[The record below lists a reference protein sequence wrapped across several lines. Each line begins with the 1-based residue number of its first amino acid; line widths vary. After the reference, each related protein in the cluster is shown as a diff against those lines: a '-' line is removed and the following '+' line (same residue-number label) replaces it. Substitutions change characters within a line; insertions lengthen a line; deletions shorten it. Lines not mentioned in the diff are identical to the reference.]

1 MMKKSE
7 FNVPG
12 LRGGGE
18 KVLFL
23 CLFCAFSALALS
35 SCRSGDPEYAYQEY
49 PELSRMDRELFR
61 ELRLPRPGGAERCL
75 ANGANPNARDEKGLV
90 PLHLAVINGNLDLM
104 KLLLESGADPDA
116 QSRTGYSPLHAAAAL
131 SEYAAAEILLEAG
144 ADPDITNRNGWTPL
158 MEAARLGRL
167 ETAGLLAARG
177 ASLDRTDKE
186 KRNVLMFAAMAPKHS
201 LEMTKLLLD
210 HAARKGKSS
219 ALLNAADLSGRTP
232 AAWALLSGNQ
242 ESALYLIDLIPDCRA
257 GAEGEFAGLLAMKY
271 AIGANN
277 IEAVRKLIARG
288 LPLNHDLSLAYK
300 TARILKVDGIHE
312 IFARNGIIED
322 GKTPLIWAAEADN
335 VDLIRILLQA
345 GADPFQK
352 DNAGNTASRY
362 ASDYAAVRELEK
374 AMKK

>member
-1 MMKKSE
+1 MKKSE

-12 LRGGGE
+12 LRGGGG

-61 ELRLPRPGGAERCL
+61 ELRLPRPGGAECCL
-75 ANGANPNARDEKGLV
+75 ANGANPNARDEKGLT
-90 PLHLAVINGNLDLM
+90 PLHYAVINGNLELM

-131 SEYAAAEILLEAG
+131 SEYAAAKILLDSGAEA
-144 ADPDITNRNGWTPL
+144 DIANRRGWTPL

-177 ASLDRTDKE
+177 ASLDLKDLE
-186 KRNVLMFAAMAPKHS
+186 ERNVLMFAAMAPKHS

-210 HAARKGKSS
+210 RAGGEKQAAP
-219 ALLNAADLSGRTP
+219 LIHAADLSGRTP
-232 AAWALLSGNQ
+232 AAWALLSGN
-242 ESALYLIDLIPDCRA
+242 SDTALYLIDLIPDCRE